1 MGPTNDLESQAQ
13 RRDASSSLKK
23 EVDLMAS
30 MDDREYPHRAPEAPT
45 EEPRP
50 AQAAAATNDEA
61 RKDEEPSS
69 ESRRE
74 PTSERPPRS
83 DHRGFA
89 AMDEAKQRQIAS
101 KGGKAAHEK
110 GTAHEF
116 TRDEAQRAGK
126 KGGEVVSQNRQHMA
140 AIGRKGGERVS
151 QDREHMAAIGR
162 KGGEAVSGDREHMA
176 QIGRRGGE
184 ARGSER

>member
-1 MGPTNDLESQAQ
+1 
-13 RRDASSSLKK
+13 
-23 EVDLMAS
+23 MAS
-30 MDDREYPHRAPEAPT
+30 MDDREYQHREPEAPADET
-45 EEPRP
+45 KQESAAATASEEPR
-50 AQAAAATNDEA
+50 
-61 RKDEEPSS
+61 DEEELGADSQS
-69 ESRRE
+69 ELGSD
-74 PTSERPPRS
+74 RPPRS

-126 KGGEVVSQNRQHMA
+126 KGGEVVSQNRAHMA

-184 ARGSER
+184 ARGGER

>member
-1 MGPTNDLESQAQ
+1 
-13 RRDASSSLKK
+13 
-23 EVDLMAS
+23 MAS
-30 MDDREYPHRAPEAPT
+30 MDDREYPHRESQASAPQPKPE
-45 EEPRP
+45 
-50 AQAAAATNDEA
+50 QATAAATDEA
-61 RKDEEPSS
+61 REDHEAPVDSH
-69 ESRRE
+69 RE
-74 PTSERPPRS
+74 PTSEKAPRS

-116 TRDEAQRAGK
+116 TRDEAQKAGK

-176 QIGRRGGE
+176 QIGRRGGQ
-184 ARGSER
+184 ARGGER